1 MRTEEPPVYFG
12 DWLKRRRQSLDLTQ
26 AELAERAGCSV
37 FALRKIES
45 GERRPS
51 KQLAALVAGVLE
63 IDGSELDAF
72 VRAARGDIGS
82 DRLPPLAPP
91 EPFPIP
97 VPIAASAPLGNWPAQ
112 LTPLVGRENEL
123 ASLGRLVA
131 DPLCRLLTLIG
142 PGGIGKTRL
151 AIEVAAQER
160 AHFGDGA
167 WFVPLAPV
175 TTPAAILPAIAEA
188 LGFTLHGQTELRVQL
203 LDHLAGKEALLVL
216 DNLEH
221 LLAGVGLLTEILTR
235 APRVKLLVTSRE
247 RLNLQSEYVFVTQG
261 LPVPPSDQLHRADKY
276 DAIRLFSQSARR
288 AGADIT
294 LADEAL
300 VAAAHVCRLVDGM
313 PLGIELAAAWTPL
326 LSCGEIAAEIQRS
339 LDFLTAS
346 LRDLPERQR
355 SLRAVFDHS
364 WRLLT
369 PEERDALSRLATFQ
383 GGFER
388 RAAEE
393 VAGASLPTLLALTSK
408 SLIHRSTS
416 GRFDLHEVVRQ
427 YAYANLSQTPV
438 CTATCD
444 CHSRYFLALL
454 DGHEPALRSKAQVP
468 TLRSLLDEIDNL
480 RTAWDWAVTHG
491 LFDALAR
498 AVRCFGCLFELA
510 GWLEE
515 GVALL
520 ETAIQAAHH
529 GPEDPVR
536 RRVMG
541 EARAQQA
548 LLLMRQGR
556 FPQSLQRASESLDLL
571 RPLGDP
577 DLLVR
582 PQLIRNI
589 ILHMVGD
596 LDASEAAGE
605 EALRCAQQVGDRW
618 AIAYVDFLLGHVVY
632 LRGHRDAGYERMHR
646 GLGALRQ
653 ESDPRTLALGLNFIS
668 PAAIA
673 LGYHDEAEASLQE
686 SLEICR
692 EQGDRWGMGTALRFL
707 GLAALAQGDVVRA
720 QDMLHRSLE
729 VHQGF
734 VVGWDIARTLT
745 YLGNTE
751 LALGELDEARQ
762 YYEEAQQ
769 WAEDARSR
777 PAALDA
783 LVGLAQVAALAGQTQ
798 QALALARMVLD
809 DDASSQD
816 ARGVAT
822 RLCAVPAGQNR

>member
-112 LTPLVGRENEL
+112 LTPLVGR
-123 ASLGRLVA
+123 
-131 DPLCRLLTLIG
+131 
-142 PGGIGKTRL
+142 
-151 AIEVAAQER
+151 
-160 AHFGDGA
+160 
-167 WFVPLAPV
+167 
-175 TTPAAILPAIAEA
+175 
-188 LGFTLHGQTELRVQL
+188 
-203 LDHLAGKEALLVL
+203 
-216 DNLEH
+216 
-221 LLAGVGLLTEILTR
+221 
-235 APRVKLLVTSRE
+235 
-247 RLNLQSEYVFVTQG
+247 
-261 LPVPPSDQLHRADKY
+261 
-276 DAIRLFSQSARR
+276 
-288 AGADIT
+288 
-294 LADEAL
+294 
-300 VAAAHVCRLVDGM
+300 
-313 PLGIELAAAWTPL
+313 
-326 LSCGEIAAEIQRS
+326 
-339 LDFLTAS
+339 
-346 LRDLPERQR
+346 
-355 SLRAVFDHS
+355 
-364 WRLLT
+364 
-369 PEERDALSRLATFQ
+369 
-383 GGFER
+383 
-388 RAAEE
+388 
-393 VAGASLPTLLALTSK
+393 
-408 SLIHRSTS
+408 
-416 GRFDLHEVVRQ
+416 
-427 YAYANLSQTPV
+427 
-438 CTATCD
+438 
-444 CHSRYFLALL
+444 
-454 DGHEPALRSKAQVP
+454 
-468 TLRSLLDEIDNL
+468 
-480 RTAWDWAVTHG
+480 
-491 LFDALAR
+491 
-498 AVRCFGCLFELA
+498 
-510 GWLEE
+510 
-515 GVALL
+515 
-520 ETAIQAAHH
+520 
-529 GPEDPVR
+529 
-536 RRVMG
+536 
-541 EARAQQA
+541 
-548 LLLMRQGR
+548 
-556 FPQSLQRASESLDLL
+556 
-571 RPLGDP
+571 
-577 DLLVR
+577 
-582 PQLIRNI
+582 
-589 ILHMVGD
+589 
-596 LDASEAAGE
+596 
-605 EALRCAQQVGDRW
+605 
-618 AIAYVDFLLGHVVY
+618 
-632 LRGHRDAGYERMHR
+632 

-673 LGYHDEAEASLQE
+673 LGYHDEADASLRE